1 MAIWRGCMAG
11 RGWEFKANYL
21 VVPAL
26 SRDDV
31 EAEEPYTL
39 NNACRS
45 ILPVPVFGNSSAN
58 LISRG
63 YL

>member
-1 MAIWRGCMAG
+1 MAG